1 MEPWVEL
8 AKVFGPS
15 VAFMAFMLFRDW
27 KREDR
32 MATALDSQQEQLMTL
47 NTRGISAIEQ
57 NTASNDRLTLAI
69 ERLPCRAI
77 DEVKDFTPPIR
88 RKSGGY
94 ESGVRPA

>member
-15 VAFMAFMLFRDW
+15 VAFMAFTVWRDW

-32 MATALDSQQEQLMTL
+32 MATALDGQREELTGL
-47 NTRGISAIEQ
+47 NTRGIKAIEQ
-57 NTASNDRLTLAI
+57 NTASNNRLTEAI
-69 ERLPCRAI
+69 ERLPCRAM
-77 DEVKDFTPPIR
+77 DEVVPAR

-94 ESGVRPA
+94 IQEQ